1 MLAIQGLIT
10 EQEQIE
16 LPITIRTVQS
26 QVVSHTHNHIY
37 SSTLQQ
43 LEINTHDLK

>member
-26 QVVSHTHNHIY
+26 QVVIVILTTIY
-37 SSTLQQ
+37 TAVHY
-43 LEINTHDLK
+43 NNWK